1 MQLSSDEIAAM
12 DYNELIGVV
21 RETNRPPGG
30 FRSIAAFA
38 RAGFVLPASKVLEV
52 GTSTGFTA
60 VELAQLV
67 GCQVTAIDI
76 NEESLLEGRR
86 RAERHG
92 VEELISFEL
101 RDATATDLP
110 DNAFDHVF
118 CGNVTS
124 LVADRDAALREYRRL
139 LRPGGFL
146 AALPMYYVQTPSTEL
161 LAAVSAAIQVPI
173 AIRDKDFWVN
183 FFAAED
189 LALHECRD
197 YRFTKQR
204 PESIESF
211 ADAVLAREHLQEL
224 AADAREELDRRYR
237 EFLHLFNDNLSL
249 MGFSVLLT
257 QMAVPDFEPELFT
270 SQAV

>member
-1 MQLSSDEIAAM
+1 M

-30 FRSIAAFA
+30 FRSVAAFA
-38 RAGFVLPASKVLEV
+38 RAGFVLPTSKVLEV

-67 GCQVTAIDI
+67 GCRITAIDI
-76 NEESLLEGRR
+76 NEESLLEARQ
-86 RAERHG
+86 RAERRG
-92 VEELISFEL
+92 VEGLISFER
-101 RDATATDLP
+101 RDATATGLP
-110 DNAFDHVF
+110 DDAFDHVF

-146 AALPMYYVQTPSTEL
+146 AALPMYYVETPGEEL

-173 AIRDKDFWVN
+173 IARDKDFWVN
-183 FFAAED
+183 FFAADD
-189 LALHECRD
+189 LTLQECRD
-197 YRFTKQR
+197 YRFVRQR
-204 PESIESF
+204 PEAIDSF
-211 ADAVLAREHLQEL
+211 ADMVLAREHLQAL
-224 AADAREELDRRYR
+224 AADVQEELGRRYR
-237 EFLHLFNDNLSL
+237 EYLHLFNDNLSL

-257 QMAVPDFEPELFT
+257 QMATPDFERELFT